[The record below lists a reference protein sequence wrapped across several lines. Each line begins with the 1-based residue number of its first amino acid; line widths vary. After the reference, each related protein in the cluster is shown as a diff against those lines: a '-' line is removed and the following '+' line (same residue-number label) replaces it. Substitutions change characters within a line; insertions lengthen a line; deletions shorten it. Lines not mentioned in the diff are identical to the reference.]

1 MCERRN
7 PVRKRF
13 SVTLK
18 RRNSMRAM
26 QKRPPTDNKMKYVK
40 MVNQTVQRL
49 CTITIGLSF
58 VAGVSLSTIQA
69 QPAEFAP
76 FEVEYEVGNNH
87 INAGSALLQLEK
99 SGSNWIYSL
108 KTKPTGVFKLTG
120 KGNIQEISE
129 FTVSSSTDSLELK
142 PQRYTYRQD
151 KETRRS
157 VDAWFDWS
165 KNQLTFKRRGEET
178 SESINGPLVDRL
190 SVTLTV
196 IDALQRQGFE
206 QTRLNVFDN
215 GRVKTMLFTNEGVE
229 SVETR
234 MGKLETIRVRSAAVG
249 GGTRHTTTWFAP
261 QLGYVPVKIEQFK
274 REKLVARLTLSTLRN
289 HITESGGAEAYST
302 K

>member
-1 MCERRN
+1 
-7 PVRKRF
+7 
-13 SVTLK
+13 
-18 RRNSMRAM
+18 
-26 QKRPPTDNKMKYVK
+26 MKYINRFK
-40 MVNQTVQRL
+40 RAFQRL
-49 CTITIGLSF
+49 CTITIGLVS
-58 VAGVSLSTIQA
+58 VVGVCLSTVQA

-87 INAGSALLQLEK
+87 INAGSALLQLK
-99 SGSNWIYSL
+99 KNGNNWVYSL

-129 FTVSSSTDSLELK
+129 FTVSNTTDTLEIK

-165 KNQLTFKRRGEET
+165 KNQLTYSRRGEET
-178 SESINGPLVDRL
+178 SESITGPLLDRL

-196 IDALQRQGFE
+196 IDSLQREGFE
-206 QTRLNVFDN
+206 ETRLNVFDN
-215 GRVKTMLFTNEGVE
+215 GRVKTMLFANEGVE
-229 SVETR
+229 SVKTR
-234 MGKLETIRVRSAAVG
+234 MGKLETIRVRSSAVG
-249 GGTRHTTTWFAP
+249 GGTRHTITWFAP
-261 QLGYVPVKIEQFK
+261 ELGYVPVKIEQFK

-289 HITESGGAEAYST
+289 RITEGGGAKAYSA

>member
-1 MCERRN
+1 
-7 PVRKRF
+7 
-13 SVTLK
+13 
-18 RRNSMRAM
+18 
-26 QKRPPTDNKMKYVK
+26 

-49 CTITIGLSF
+49 CTITIGLGF
-58 VAGVSLSTIQA
+58 VVSVSLGTASA

-87 INAGSALLQLEK
+87 INAGSAILQLEK
-99 SGSNWIYSL
+99 NADKWVYSL

-129 FTVSSSTDSLELK
+129 FTVSNSTDKLELK

-157 VDAWFDWS
+157 VDAWFDWN
-165 KNQLTFKRRGEET
+165 KNLLTFKRRGEQT
-178 SESINGPLVDRL
+178 SESITGPLLDRL

-196 IDALQRQGFE
+196 MDTLQRQGFE
-206 QTRLNVFDN
+206 QTQLNVFDN
-215 GRVKTMLFTNEGVE
+215 GRVKTMLFTNEGGE

-261 QLGYVPVKIEQFK
+261 ELGYVPVKIEQFK
-274 REKLVARLTLSTLRN
+274 REKLVARLKLSSLRN
-289 HITESGGAEAYST
+289 RITEGGGAKAYSA